1 MQERVFDQV
10 PELVEISV
18 VFTPHLSVLP
28 GRDHYLHARR
38 LCPLNDGIC
47 IVTAIR
53 EQNFGV
59 DSLDQSASM
68 CTIRRG
74 TLCDKDSDRHTMR
87 IHGQMYLGVEPSFVR
102 FIS

>member
-1 MQERVFDQV
+1 MQEGVFDQV
-10 PELVEISV
+10 AELVQISV
-18 VFTPHLSVLP
+18 VFTLQLP
-28 GRDHYLHARR
+28 IPLGRDHHLYARR

-53 EQNFGV
+53 QQNFGV

-68 CTIRRG
+68 CTIRCG

-87 IHGQMYLGVEPSFVR
+87 IHGQMYLGVEPPFVR
-102 FIS
+102 AIS